1 MSQNVIG
8 IILLGTPKSRGF
20 TIMVSLAL
28 VKLIFYQLFRFVVKV
43 SFDMRLFHFHN
54 HGIQN
59 NITISARQSS
69 LCAHR
74 FNPSYWIFL
83 KIFNRNPEKRKNKK
97 KKEKKAG
104 ESNFKEYFFRSK
116 LKQKKKRMKRQ
127 LQSVLF
133 FTQTK

>member
-1 MSQNVIG
+1 M
-8 IILLGTPKSRGF
+8 LGTPKSRGF
-20 TIMVSLAL
+20 TMMVSLAL

-43 SFDMRLFHFHN
+43 IFDMRLFHFQN

-69 LCAHR
+69 LCAHL
-74 FNPSYWIFL
+74 FNPSYWIFV
-83 KIFNRNPEKRKNKK
+83 KIFDRNPEKRKNKK

-104 ESNFKEYFFRSK
+104 KSNFKEYCFRSK